1 MFIFL
6 CFFLRLLWRRRWRR
20 KQKIFDPHITSQF
33 PNQKIF
39 PIFYVYKNDYLLS
52 SVHTYSKWNF
62 YVIIIISKFKKFEN
76 SVLQLGSIEIWACFS
91 KHLIWQNLYI
101 FYSKKSPPSVIRQF
115 FFAHLYVSRL
125 HSIRPIQKRCSF

>member
-1 MFIFL
+1 MTKWILKVVYFSLFL
-6 CFFLRLLWRRRWRR
+6 FAPFM
-20 KQKIFDPHITSQF
+20 KKKMKKETKIFDPHITSQF

-91 KHLIWQNLYI
+91 KHLIWQNLCI
-101 FYSKKSPPSVIRQF
+101 FLFKKISLIRDPSVF
-115 FFAHLYVSRL
+115 LCP
-125 HSIRPIQKRCSF
+125 SICK

>member
-20 KQKIFDPHITSQF
+20 KQKFFDPHITSQF

-39 PIFYVYKNDYLLS
+39 PIFYVYTNDYLLS

-62 YVIIIISKFKKFEN
+62 YVIIIISKFKKFEK
-76 SVLQLGSIEIWACFS
+76 SVLLLGSIEIWAF
-91 KHLIWQNLYI
+91 LNIWFGKTCAF
-101 FYSKKSPPSVIRQF
+101 FYSKKSPSSAIRQF